1 MFCTGMLSVWFLQHS
16 VPTLFS
22 KRIRKHCIK
31 WLFRGLL
38 LYLLFALFC
47 KPWFH
52 SRAHSGC
59 SNGLAFSRS
68 QRSQFQIHL
77 FPRVLLLSSFL
88 FVGWG
93 GVEGRWYLQGL
104 GGSFCSLNSRPW
116 VTSPE
121 PCCSMSQKP
130 LSGLLCL
137 VILDCMAVLLLAFP
151 VYKCNIT
158 REKAFVW
165 KPI

>member
-1 MFCTGMLSVWFLQHS
+1 MFCTGMLSVWFLQRS
-16 VPTLFS
+16 VPTLFN

-38 LYLLFALFC
+38 LYLLLALFC

-77 FPRVLLLSSFL
+77 FSRALLFFLGQEGGWFHREGKELLSEIWTLFGGQYISWVQLLNMPKSFVWL
-88 FVGWG
+88 VVPSILW
-93 GVEGRWYLQGL
+93 
-104 GGSFCSLNSRPW
+104 LNSCAATLSKNEMCDA
-116 VTSPE
+116 TSWA
-121 PCCSMSQKP
+121 S
-130 LSGLLCL
+130 
-137 VILDCMAVLLLAFP
+137 VWYRILHS
-151 VYKCNIT
+151 
-158 REKAFVW
+158 
-165 KPI
+165 